1 MFKRERV
8 GQSGLVPIRSSH
20 IGLDNHKTTVQNIK
34 EEVDENRSQILDGL
48 MNENDTRDSPS
59 DSSDDDL
66 DLETLYE
73 INEKENLPNED
84 SITVQQLRSV
94 SMFRVPILNQGVKTF
109 AVVDTAVEVT
119 IISDKLYE

>member
-8 GQSGLVPIRSSH
+8 GQLGLGPTRSSN
-20 IGLDNHKTTVQNIK
+20 IGLDNDKTTVQNIK
-34 EEVDENRSQILDGL
+34 EEVDENRSQISDGF

-66 DLETLYE
+66 DLETLYK

-84 SITVQQLRSV
+84 SITVHSV
-94 SMFRVPILNQGVKTF
+94 
-109 AVVDTAVEVT
+109 
-119 IISDKLYE
+119 YEYFPDITRHSVWCSLKFYQTK